1 MSDELQSEGQSSF
14 EKLLA
19 EMGERAEQMLADFLA
34 QEPQTIE
41 IAGRVPYLPRMV
53 LDGLAA
59 IKDQL
64 NERSQ
69 AAIDEWQEK
78 ERRRHREMW
87 EAMERSARA
96 FQASLPPNWHEPEIE
111 FPDLE
116 LVEALQLQEGLP
128 LAWVPPNGVLQGLLT
143 LETAEDRTA
152 LIEHEAA
159 QILTACIAQL
169 STLSAELTQEWRAS
183 AEEAARAMEA
193 GYWRAGQALAAI
205 ALDTAA
211 DEFIRSSYKNATHH
225 YDRNGNP
232 TPPGSSPSS
241 LPTWRDIDYPRAL
254 LVMYGIWGA
263 FKQFWTN
270 RGDLVPAQFSRHGTI
285 HSMSPRQYTRANA
298 LIALM
303 HLVGLMCLIEE
314 MLEKQKAP

>member
-1 MSDELQSEGQSSF
+1 
-14 EKLLA
+14 
-19 EMGERAEQMLADFLA
+19 
-34 QEPQTIE
+34 
-41 IAGRVPYLPRMV
+41 
-53 LDGLAA
+53 
-59 IKDQL
+59 
-64 NERSQ
+64 
-69 AAIDEWQEK
+69 
-78 ERRRHREMW
+78 
-87 EAMERSARA
+87 
-96 FQASLPPNWHEPEIE
+96 
-111 FPDLE
+111 
-116 LVEALQLQEGLP
+116 
-128 LAWVPPNGVLQGLLT
+128 
-143 LETAEDRTA
+143 
-152 LIEHEAA
+152 
-159 QILTACIAQL
+159 
-169 STLSAELTQEWRAS
+169 
-183 AEEAARAMEA
+183 MEA

-285 HSMSPRQYTRANA
+285 HSLSPRQYTRANA